1 VAALEMVDAPR
12 LGPDGRLE
20 AAQRTRADI
29 AQVLRPRIEE
39 IFELMDMRLSKASAS
54 GRPLPRRIV
63 LTGGSSQLPCLREL
77 AEDVFRAPVR
87 LARPANVKGLGE
99 TYSSPSF
106 AAVAGLL
113 RWELMGVPDSTRTS
127 ADPAAGDQGSSLF
140 QRVTGWLQ
148 ENF

>member
-1 VAALEMVDAPR
+1 MVDAPK

-20 AAQRTRADI
+20 AHQRSRAEI

-39 IFELMDMRLSKASAS
+39 IFELVDMRLSKASAA

-63 LTGGSSQLPCLREL
+63 LTGGSSQLPCLQEL

-87 LARPANVKGLGE
+87 LARPSNVKGLGE

-106 AAVAGLL
+106 AAAAGLL
-113 RWELMGVPDSTRTS
+113 RWELMNASDGPRASGGRGG
-127 ADPAAGDQGSSLF
+127 ADHGAGLF
-140 QRVTGWLQ
+140 RRVTGWLQ